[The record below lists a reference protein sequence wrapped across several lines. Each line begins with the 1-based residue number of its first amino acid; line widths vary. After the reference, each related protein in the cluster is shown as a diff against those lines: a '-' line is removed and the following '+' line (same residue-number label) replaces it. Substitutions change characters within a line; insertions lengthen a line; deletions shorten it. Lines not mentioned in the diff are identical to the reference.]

1 MNKLKINV
9 KLLMNDKRCEPENDG
24 RCLQRPHFLNLI
36 KFHKFDLDKGGG
48 DVLPFYTSNFK
59 NKTISKN
66 LNSLMT

>member
-36 KFHKFDLDKGGG
+36 KFHKFDLDKGGRCIAI
-48 DVLPFYTSNFK
+48 LHIEF
-59 NKTISKN
+59 
-66 LNSLMT
+66 

>member
-36 KFHKFDLDKGGG
+36 KFHKFDLDKGGEMYCHFTHRI
-48 DVLPFYTSNFK
+48 LKIKQFRK
-59 NKTISKN
+59 I
-66 LNSLMT
+66 